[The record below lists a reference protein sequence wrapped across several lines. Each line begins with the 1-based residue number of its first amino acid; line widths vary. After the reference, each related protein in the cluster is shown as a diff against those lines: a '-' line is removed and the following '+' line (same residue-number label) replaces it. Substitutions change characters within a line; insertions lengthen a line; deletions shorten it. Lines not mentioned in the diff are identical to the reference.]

1 VIGTYETSGS
11 MIAVSAGGQ
20 TETDSYCVQG
30 DTLSIFGTA
39 ATAMTTAPGSLAQ
52 ATLTRL

>member
-1 VIGTYETSGS
+1 